1 MNTLIRIAL
10 VAALLLLGPATVLP
24 QQVTYRELSLE
35 EAIEEALAGN
45 SDLAIAEARREIA
58 DKHRK
63 SAASPLWPQVMLGAG
78 YVRSVDPV
86 FVFGAKLRQGT
97 FGPEDLDIEALN
109 NPEAVDD
116 WSARVGVRWS
126 LLDPTIWAGKSAA
139 ARGAEAAEWAALRA
153 REATVLLTRMLY
165 YRALMTEAQLES
177 AEATLAA
184 AEATVTSFR
193 QRQERGLLTDADL
206 LQAQA
211 ELAGARAAQAQAAR
225 ARVDA
230 LQELGRHLGW
240 EAAVLPRPTG
250 TLMLPDS
257 IAVQAFDPRQRA
269 DVKAREATAEA
280 AARAKSRADYTWI
293 PALDAFA
300 EYATHSADAFD
311 FQADN
316 WTVGLALRW
325 TLFSGFAR
333 TSEIQRAGLE
343 RHVAEIEYDQALRD
357 ARAELNQAQRAV
369 TASREAVE
377 ATRVAAEAAAAAQEL
392 MHRRFDQGLAT
403 AADLLQAEA
412 RATAMRERSIVALA
426 AYQIAVAQLEFVRSQ
441 VNGES

>member
-1 MNTLIRIAL
+1 MRIAL
-10 VAALLLLGPATVLP
+10 AAALLFLGPAVILP
-24 QQVTYRELSLE
+24 QQVSQRELSLE

-58 DKHRK
+58 EKHRK
-63 SAASPLWPQVMLGAG
+63 AAASPLWPQVMVGAG

-86 FVFGAKLRQGT
+86 FAFGAKLRQGT

-109 NPEAVDD
+109 NPAAVDD
-116 WSARVGVRWS
+116 WSARIGVRWS
-126 LLDPTIWAGKSAA
+126 LLDPTVWAGKSAA
-139 ARGAEAAEWAALRA
+139 ARGAEAAEWAAMRA
-153 REATVLLTRMLY
+153 REATVLMTRMLY
-165 YRALMTEAQLES
+165 FRALMAEAQLES
-177 AEATLAA
+177 AQATVGA
-184 AEATVTSFR
+184 AEATVASFR

-206 LQAQA
+206 LQAEA

-225 ARVDA
+225 SRVDA

-240 EAAVLPRPTG
+240 GPDTLPRLTG
-250 TLMLPDS
+250 TLAPPDS
-257 IAVQAFDPRQRA
+257 IAEREFDPRQRA
-269 DVKAREATAEA
+269 DVKAREATADA
-280 AARAKSRADYTWI
+280 AARAKSRADYAWF

-311 FQADN
+311 FAADN

-357 ARAELNQAQRAV
+357 AQTELDQAQRAV
-369 TASREAVE
+369 AASREAVE
-377 ATRVAAEAAAAAQEL
+377 ATLAAAEAAAAAEDL
-392 MHRRFDQGLAT
+392 MRRRFDQGLAT

-412 RATAMRERSIVALA
+412 RATAMRERSIVGLA
-426 AYQIAVAQLEFVRSQ
+426 AYQIAIAQLEFVRSQ
-441 VNGES
+441 ANEES